1 MISCVYD
8 NHISNK
14 YSIENYNMFM
24 NDIINDILMGKIS
37 SVENKIIIKGV
48 NKKVI
53 DTIKLFYKLAA
64 TLADLHATD
73 DDEGYYRVYRRMNFE
88 FTDDTLIQPIPFST
102 SIVYEYIKSQCEYEG
117 TKYIYI
123 IDFLKN
129 THFVSIDNDNEG
141 KEIILPACLLKK
153 IKTTNIDNI
162 TIYNCI
168 LINYHCPYV

>member
-1 MISCVYD
+1 MISCIYD
-8 NHISNK
+8 KHISNK

-24 NDIINDILMGKIS
+24 NDIIDDILMGKIS
-37 SVENKIIIKGV
+37 SVENKIIIKGF

-53 DTIKLFYKLAA
+53 DTIKLFYKLAD
-64 TLADLHATD
+64 TLAELYPTD
-73 DDEGYYRVYRRMNFE
+73 DDEKYYTVYRRMNFE
-88 FTDDTLIQPIPFST
+88 FTNDTLIQPIPFST
-102 SIVYEYIKSQCEYEG
+102 SIVYEYIKNQCAYAG

-129 THFVSIDNDNEG
+129 TRFVSIDNENEG

-153 IKTTNIDNI
+153 TKTSFDTNI

-168 LINYHCPYV
+168 LINHHSTYV